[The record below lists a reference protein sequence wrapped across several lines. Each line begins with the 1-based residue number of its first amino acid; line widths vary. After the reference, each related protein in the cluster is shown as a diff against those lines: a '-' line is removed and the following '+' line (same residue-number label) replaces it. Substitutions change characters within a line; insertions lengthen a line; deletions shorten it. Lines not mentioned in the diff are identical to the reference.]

1 MPDGI
6 GERCCPG
13 NTGATVL
20 LCPQQ
25 PNVGHGGTNVRLL
38 WDLFVV
44 LNRTDLSIERE
55 CVLATRT
62 EAMIVKA

>member
-1 MPDGI
+1 M
-6 GERCCPG
+6 
-13 NTGATVL
+13 
-20 LCPQQ
+20 
-25 PNVGHGGTNVRLL
+25 RLL